1 MTAVSEAIQCCPG
14 EPLAAE
20 YLRPVF
26 ERKVRGHNQALSL
39 IGRADHV
46 EQQLRS
52 DLAGR
57 HVAEFIQNQQ
67 IEF

>member
-1 MTAVSEAIQCCPG
+1 MATVGEAVQGGPG
-14 EPLAAE
+14 QPFAAE
-20 YLRPVF
+20 YFRPVF
-26 ERKVRGHNQALSL
+26 ERKIGGYNQTLSL
-39 IGRADHV
+39 VGRADHV

>member
-1 MTAVSEAIQCCPG
+1 MAAVGEAVQGCPG